1 MLWSETAAV
10 IAAVGLA
17 VASMWDEI
25 DRPWQLKFIVIWAFA
40 GFLVIHTW
48 RNSRRDKKLA
58 VKLGRNYASVQSRIL
73 RLLADLAE
81 ITAGGYELWK
91 VDVYLPE
98 NNFSWSGR
106 WFRTSKFSL
115 ELSVAL
121 TDKRLSLAYIDFND
135 KFFGECF
142 HAARSRLWWDTS
154 LGDNSTG
161 ENFWDKLDDA
171 SNARLKEYCGVI
183 NVHPIVDHL
192 GKDCCGL
199 LVVHTNRD
207 PVVATT
213 ALGALKQS
221 ESNRRLSEAC
231 TDVYEKLRHKQRA
244 SPII

>member
-1 MLWSETAAV
+1 MNWANWLWSEAANTLAV
-10 IAAVGLA
+10 VGLA
-17 VASMWDEI
+17 IAGLWDKM
-25 DRPWQLKFIVIWAFA
+25 DQPWEFIVIGTLASFI
-40 GFLVIHTW
+40 VIHAW
-48 RNSRRDKKLA
+48 RNKKLSI
-58 VKLGRNYASVQSRIL
+58 KLGRNYASVQSRIL

-81 ITAGGYELWK
+81 ITASGYELWK

-98 NNFSWSGR
+98 KNFSWSGR
-106 WFRTSKFSL
+106 WFCTSKFSL

-121 TDKRLSLAYIDFND
+121 TDMRPSPAYINADD

-142 HAARSRLWWDTS
+142 RATRSGLWWDPS
-154 LGDNSTG
+154 LSNAATEG
-161 ENFWDKLDDA
+161 NFWNRLDDA

-183 NVHPIVDHL
+183 NIHPIVDHL

-213 ALGALKQS
+213 ALGALKES

-231 TDVYEKLRHKQRA
+231 RDVYEKLRHKQRA
-244 SPII
+244 SLII